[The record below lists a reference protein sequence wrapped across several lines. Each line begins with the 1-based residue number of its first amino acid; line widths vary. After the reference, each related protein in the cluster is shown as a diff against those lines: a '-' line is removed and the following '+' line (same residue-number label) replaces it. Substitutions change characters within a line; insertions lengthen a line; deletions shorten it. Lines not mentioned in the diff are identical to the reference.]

1 MTSRLNGLVAAF
13 ALAAALSGSGPNGSS
28 VEAPIER
35 AYERLYNFDFRG
47 THEVLDTYIA
57 AHPADPL
64 PYAVR
69 GAAFLFYEL
78 DRLMILEAEFF
89 TDDRRITEKRKLK
102 PDPEARQRLFE
113 ALAAARLRA
122 EKFLAIDPQDRNA
135 LFALCMTTGIQ
146 TDYTVFVEKRHF
158 SGLAQAKRSHRFA
171 LDLLKL
177 DPTFYDAY
185 LTTGL
190 SEYLVGSLPFFVRW
204 FVRFDAVEG
213 SKEQAVRNLELVS
226 ERGRYLGPFARILL
240 AVIHLREKRPH
251 ESERL
256 LTGLHREFPENP
268 LIRKELARLSE
279 RLAAE

>member
-1 MTSRLNGLVAAF
+1 MTSRLTGLIAAF
-13 ALAAALSGSGPNGSS
+13 VLAVTSFGSDPDGSS
-28 VEAPIER
+28 HTAPIER
-35 AYERLYNFDFRG
+35 AYSRLYNFDFRG
-47 THEVLDTYIA
+47 AHGILDAYVA
-57 AHPADPL
+57 NHPADPL

-69 GAAFLFYEL
+69 GAVYLFDEL

-89 TDDRRITEKRKLK
+89 TDNRRITEKKKLK
-102 PDPEARQRLFE
+102 PDPNTRQKLFD
-113 ALAAARLRA
+113 ALAAAQQRA
-122 EKFLAIDPQDRNA
+122 ESVLATDPDDRNA

-146 TDYTVFVEKRHF
+146 TDYTVFVEKKHF
-158 SGLAQAKRSHRFA
+158 SGLFQAKHSHRFA
-171 LDLLKL
+171 LHLLKL

-256 LTGLHREFPENP
+256 LAELNREFPENP
-268 LIRKELARLSE
+268 LIRKELARLSD